1 MSLRGKNALV
11 LGASGTLASGAVS
24 QFLQEGATVVV
35 VSRSDAK
42 LKEIFGMFANKK
54 ENLRG
59 VVGTYET
66 KAQVEELYA
75 KVKEALNGSSPDHV
89 VSSLGFATLTPNG
102 IISSDLKTLTDSF
115 AESLFP
121 TILAAQVILSD
132 IRDKEGTTYTVTTG
146 GFAHDC
152 YWPGMWPATIKNS
165 ALSAVIKSLAKDT
178 EANKVRVNGNCP
190 HYSIA
195 YPGAKINNFNLP
207 VEQDSHEFGKTFL
220 GFVLDPN
227 LKGKLVDFDKKEDAE
242 KFYVVSLNK
251 PSTPETHLA

>member
-1 MSLRGKNALV
+1 MSLKGKNALV
-11 LGASGTLASGAVS
+11 LGASGTLASGAVA

-35 VSRSDAK
+35 VSRTDAK
-42 LKEIFGMFANKK
+42 LKDIFGTFADKK

-66 KAQVEELYA
+66 KAQVEKLYA
-75 KVKEALNGSSPDHV
+75 KVKEALNGASPDHV

-115 AESLFP
+115 TESLFP
-121 TILAAQVILSD
+121 TILAAQVILAD

-146 GFAHDC
+146 VFAYDC
-152 YWPGMWPATIKNS
+152 YFPGMWPATIKNS
-165 ALSAVIKSLAKDT
+165 ALNAVIKSLAKDT

-195 YPGAKINNFNLP
+195 YPGAKMNNFNLP
-207 VEQDSHEFGKTFL
+207 VEQDSHEFGKTYL
-220 GFVLDPN
+220 GFILDTN
-227 LKGKLVDFDKKEDAE
+227 LKGKLVDFPKKEDAE
-242 KFYVVSLNK
+242 KFYVASLVK
-251 PSTPETHLA
+251 PSKQ